1 MSQTDNVF
9 AGSIPTLYDQYLGS
23 LLFQPY
29 ARYLTEG
36 RLLETAAGT
45 GIVTRK
51 LATGLSNKF
60 QIVATDLNQ
69 PMIDHAASQ
78 LSSSRVAGQQA
89 DALKLPF
96 EDASFDCIVCQFGI
110 MFVPDK
116 LKAYREA
123 LRVLKSGEAS
133 YSMFGIKSRRTSL
146 PISSR
151 IRWRLYFRKIPRC
164 S

>member
-110 MFVPDK
+110 MLCLISSKPIGR
-116 LKAYREA
+116 LCA
-123 LRVLKSGEAS
+123 SSSPGEAS

-151 IRWRLYFRKIPRC
+151 IRWRLYFRKIRRC